1 MENEFNFNRERIWRL
16 CLKCAWALD
25 CDPKV
30 TKDWQDAVHIPYR
43 FATAKLLFGT
53 AAQESALK
61 WERQRSPRWDG
72 KVGAF
77 SKWQL
82 EQASILL
89 TLTNLQRKP
98 GRLAKATMFLFDD
111 TRATSTWI
119 KLPLDTILWML
130 RMNDNDY
137 LGVLLC
143 REHYRRISNL
153 IPFDLEDQA
162 RYWKQWYN
170 TSAGKGTTAEYLHNW
185 KHYCASVVNT

>member
-1 MENEFNFNRERIWRL
+1 MESEFSFNKKRIWRL

-30 TKDWQDAVHIPYR
+30 TKDWRDVVAIPYR

-53 AAQESALK
+53 AAQESALR

-82 EQASILL
+82 EQASIMA
-89 TLTNLQRKP
+89 TLNGLKRKP

-111 TRATSTWI
+111 THATTDWAS
-119 KLPLDTILWML
+119 LPLDTILWML

-143 REHYRRISNL
+143 REHYRRISSP
-153 IPFDLEDQA
+153 IPSDLEGQA
-162 RYWKQWYN
+162 RYWKQFYN
-170 TSAGKGTTAEYLHNW
+170 TIAGKGTIVEYLANW
-185 KHYCASVVNT
+185 ERYCAATVAE